1 MTNSPDRPLD
11 NQTVKHAPGLSPM
24 EMMGVLMVRM
34 IHDLSNQLTILAGNA
49 QVLDMVRNNPE
60 RLAKVI
66 DRIKT
71 SSTNVGNLIER
82 FARFRQDY
90 RYRAAP
96 HALKECVREVEALN
110 PFSPG
115 WTVELAGEL
124 NGQIALEPRWVA
136 YAVWQVALLGGGGAG
151 SLRVSAGGFPADWDA
166 PAYVPS
172 RLREQK
178 VLQCE
183 LRWQGP
189 GPWLEEKEAAK
200 PSDLNLATAY
210 EILKIIDGW
219 AHYKFV
225 PDEQHRFNLFFPLS
239 T

>member
-1 MTNSPDRPLD
+1 MNFSSDRPLD
-11 NQTVKHAPGLSPM
+11 TETVKHAPGLSPM

-49 QVLDMVRNNPE
+49 QVLDLVRGDPE

-66 DRIKT
+66 DRLKT
-71 SSTNVGNLIER
+71 SSTNVGKLIEQ

-90 RYRAAP
+90 RYRAVP
-96 HALKECVREVEALN
+96 HALTECLQELEALN
-110 PFSPG
+110 PFSSR
-115 WTVELAGEL
+115 WKVATVGEMS
-124 NGQIALEPRWVA
+124 GQIALEPRWVA
-136 YAVWQVALLGGGGAG
+136 FAVWQVALLGGADTG
-151 SLRVSAGGFPADWDA
+151 SIQISAGKFPADWDA

-172 RLREQK
+172 RLRQHEL
-178 VLQCE
+178 LQCE
-183 LRWQGP
+183 LRWSGP